1 MQFFLP
7 TAFWITATYSLLFS
21 AANSK
26 NQKCLNW
33 IGEASREQLISISVG
48 SIQTNLLSME
58 KCQCAI
64 SKTVE
69 IRTEDVEPVAPP
81 AEVVE
86 TTTVTQTPQGAGV

>member
-1 MQFFLP
+1 M
-7 TAFWITATYSLLFS
+7 TMA
-21 AANSK
+21 
-26 NQKCLNW
+26 
-33 IGEASREQLISISVG
+33 
-48 SIQTNLLSME
+48 M
-58 KCQCAI
+58 